1 MDFSAFRLAS
11 NLEVTKKS
19 KSEMSL
25 SPAEKAA
32 PPCDRLVNLLTE
44 RSYGTF
50 QLAELPKNQL
60 LLSKATRYRREKR
73 ENEVIDRG
81 WIFKDDHKISKS

>member
-1 MDFSAFRLAS
+1 
-11 NLEVTKKS
+11 
-19 KSEMSL
+19 MSL